1 MTQPFVC
8 FYSRRLYVL
17 ASRVERR
24 VQAMR
29 FYVVAAQI
37 KKVVD
42 ERTDE
47 PGKETRFAQDAL
59 SHLWVLEAPRS
70 TVRLSMSLER

>member
-1 MTQPFVC
+1 
-8 FYSRRLYVL
+8 
-17 ASRVERR
+17 
-24 VQAMR
+24 MR

-47 PGKETRFAQDAL
+47 PGNETRFAQDAL